1 MGQNRF
7 NIEKFDPS
15 PWRSHRLCVL
25 KGIASFL
32 NSHRT
37 NKPSTQSVTTEI
49 KHKRGIV
56 MGKYSDEDIKMMF
69 PLNYDDLSS
78 DEQTHII
85 QEIALRTDTSVDRVL
100 SVFA

>member
-1 MGQNRF
+1 
-7 NIEKFDPS
+7 
-15 PWRSHRLCVL
+15 
-25 KGIASFL
+25 
-32 NSHRT
+32 
-37 NKPSTQSVTTEI
+37 
-49 KHKRGIV
+49 
-56 MGKYSDEDIKMMF
+56 MGKYSDEDIRMMF